1 MSNARKII
9 ACMLTVI
16 MVLGMCTTVSAAG
29 LKITRQP
36 ENAVSAEG
44 NTVIFE
50 VAAEPA
56 DNVTCQWQQGV
67 LQKTDGDAEPVYT
80 WTDIPE
86 ASGARYEHKVTA
98 ADLSGNVYRC
108 KVSMNGEEVYSEIVA
123 VTAAGILPVL
133 MSKDSTSI
141 TVQTLRGQEYTI
153 YTGDVL
159 PADTEW
165 KNGEGSVTF
174 TGLTP
179 STEYRIVSR
188 AAASDSSS
196 AGGPG
201 KALVVTTA
209 EEPEPVA
216 DVQPEETDMQTDEP
230 NTQTEEADGPT
241 EEPNTQ
247 TEEADGP
254 TEEPNTQTEEAD
266 GPTEEPNTPT
276 EEPPVL
282 PDMPK
287 LVGRTD
293 TTLEVEMN
301 EGQEYRIDQK
311 EWQDSG
317 RFEGLSP
324 DTEYAIETRMKGQG
338 EETPVSAPL
347 RARTMKPGAG
357 APEMPKLVFA
367 GVDTIEVKAAD
378 GAEYAICE
386 GRAVPDQQW
395 NWQISPVF
403 SGLKAATEYSVAAR
417 IAGAEDQMPGAVSEL
432 LIVSTGKYEAE
443 PLGRPEL
450 ISVSDTRI
458 EVAAVSG
465 QVYAIY
471 EQSTMP
477 EGLNWQSSGVFE
489 KLHPNTEYRIVTK
502 TPETAEYKESI
513 VSEALVVTT
522 QKTPTKAPEA
532 PKLTDRSQTVL
543 EVEKKNGQEYSID
556 GGKTWQTEG
565 RFEKLKAET
574 DYEIVTRI
582 KETSTAAASA
592 ASQPLK
598 VSTLRNPIETGAGQ
612 NKIMGISN
620 GQIIKV
626 NKNVTFTAE
635 GGGMKIEDPI
645 DGDVRYVPVKW
656 QGISEGTWKKA
667 PYTATVKAAK
677 SGTYTI
683 KVTFDRQVYKNG
695 KWISEGQDDIKSV
708 QLKATATGRA
718 AVKTG
723 DETQGMLHLIL
734 LAAAAGAAGIV
745 GAVMKKQRRT

>member
-67 LQKTDGDAEPVYT
+67 LQKTDGDAEPVDT

-254 TEEPNTQTEEAD
+254 TEEPNT
-266 GPTEEPNTPT
+266 PT

-282 PDMPK
+282 LDMPK

-458 EVAAVSG
+458 EVTAVSG

>member
-1 MSNARKII
+1 
-9 ACMLTVI
+9 MLTVI

-67 LQKTDGDAEPVYT
+67 LQKTDGDAEPVDT

-241 EEPNTQ
+241 EEPNT
-247 TEEADGP
+247 
-254 TEEPNTQTEEAD
+254 
-266 GPTEEPNTPT
+266 PT

-282 PDMPK
+282 LDMPK

-458 EVAAVSG
+458 EVTAVSG

>member
-9 ACMLTVI
+9 AWMLTVI
-16 MVLGMCTTVSAAG
+16 MVLGMCTTVSAAE

-108 KVSMNGEEVYSEIVA
+108 KVSMNGEEVYSEVVA

-188 AAASDSSS
+188 AAASDSGS

-209 EEPEPVA
+209 EEPEPVT
-216 DVQPEETDMQTDEP
+216 DVQPEETDMQTD
-230 NTQTEEADGPT
+230 
-241 EEPNTQ
+241 EPNTQ

-293 TTLEVEMN
+293 TTIEVEMN

-347 RARTMKPGAG
+347 RARTMKQGAR

-417 IAGAEDQMPGAVSEL
+417 IAGTEDQMPGAVSEL

-471 EQSTMP
+471 KQSTMP

-598 VSTLRNPIETGAGQ
+598 VSTLRNPIETGAGE
-612 NKIMGISN
+612 NKITGISN

-656 QGISEGTWKKA
+656 QGMSEGTWKKA

>member
-67 LQKTDGDAEPVYT
+67 LQKTDGDAEPVDT

-417 IAGAEDQMPGAVSEL
+417 IAGTEDQMPGAVSEL

-471 EQSTMP
+471 KQSTMP

-502 TPETAEYKESI
+502 TPETAEDKESM
-513 VSEALVVTT
+513 VSEGLVVTT
-522 QKTPTKAPEA
+522 QKTPTKAPEGL
-532 PKLTDRSQTVL
+532 KLTDRSQTVL

-598 VSTLRNPIETGAGQ
+598 VSTLRNPIETGVGE
-612 NKIMGISN
+612 NKITGISN

-656 QGISEGTWKKA
+656 QGMSEGTWKKA